1 VDRSGV
7 DRLGESPCI
16 GCTERG
22 CAVMVAIVCDE
33 SGAVGVG
40 AREAV
45 WVCRSSDL
53 SSGRGS
59 VGRSGDSWKL
69 AGLVD
74 RAPEAGYQ
82 RVAMRAGLPARAHA
96 RAGPTASVSLA
107 KEKILAVQT
116 RRGFHVQPM
125 NS

>member
-1 VDRSGV
+1 MDMDRSGV
-7 DRLGESPCI
+7 DRLGESSCVGCI
-16 GCTERG
+16 ERG
-22 CAVMVAIVCDE
+22 CADVVAIVCDE

-40 AREAV
+40 AMEAV

-69 AGLVD
+69 AGVVD

-82 RVAMRAGLPARAHA
+82 RVAMRAGLPARAYA
-96 RAGPTASVSLA
+96 RAGPTATA
-107 KEKILAVQT
+107 CIAVE
-116 RRGFHVQPM
+116 
-125 NS
+125 